1 MSQLPFEEPSQ
12 DNARKRK
19 HHVTMCDKKAYI
31 SNKLE
36 RQSHS
41 LRFLLKNK
49 HQFHLPAFFLNH
61 ALLTTL
67 LLPWTNSVV
76 PTLWTLENAVTDLI
90 YCLGPKNESSYLDI
104 KPKVFKKNDN
114 FRFVLIFPMGEA
126 VFKLSVCLRIQLVI
140 AAKNFG
146 RRKLVPSADTNNVQR
161 PR

>member
-1 MSQLPFEEPSQ
+1 MF
-12 DNARKRK
+12 
-19 HHVTMCDKKAYI
+19 DKKAYI

-41 LRFLLKNK
+41 LRVLLKNK
-49 HQFHLPAFFLNH
+49 HQFHLPAFLLNH

-67 LLPWTNSVV
+67 LRPWTNSVV

-90 YCLGPKNESSYLDI
+90 YCLGPKNDSSYLD
-104 KPKVFKKNDN
+104 KKLKVFKKDDN
-114 FRFVLIFPMGEA
+114 FRPVQKSALGEA
-126 VFKLSVCLRIQLVI
+126 VFKESVCWRIQLVI
-140 AAKNFG
+140 AAENFG